1 MSGVECDSF
10 AALIFPR
17 MARLIIPLLLFLL
30 IDLLVFKGVWL
41 LTRGMGKPT
50 RLWISIAYWAISLTA
65 VIGFAVTMSNFRELR
80 THNPGLINFWLGVFF
95 TLLVPKIIFIAFN
108 LTDDIVHLVRLG
120 WYKLFPGG
128 AVDGSEGSGIS
139 RADFLTK
146 AGLAAS
152 TVTLGAFVHG
162 VTVGKYK
169 FRVLEREIASDRIG
183 YGLDGL
189 RIVQI
194 SDMHLGSFAGDT
206 APVQKAVDMINSLN
220 PDYILFTGDMVNEV
234 ADEAEPFIE
243 VLGGLRAKHGKYSVF
258 GNHDYA
264 HYGEFTEEEEAASV
278 KRLKEIHGEMGF
290 RLLEDEHEVL
300 THGEDSFELLG
311 VHNWGRGFFQKG
323 DLGKAMKGS
332 NPNRFQILMSHD
344 PTHFEELVVDKTA
357 IDLTLSG
364 HTHGLQ
370 MGIEI
375 PAIGLKFSPVQFV
388 YKRWAGLYNVGKQM
402 LYVNRGF
409 GFLAFPGRV
418 GIFPEITLFTLKSDR
433 A

>member
-1 MSGVECDSF
+1 
-10 AALIFPR
+10 
-17 MARLIIPLLLFLL
+17 MARFIVPLLLFLL
-30 IDLLVFKGVWL
+30 IDLWVFKGVWL
-41 LTRGMGKPT
+41 LTRDLNKST
-50 RLWISIAYWAISLTA
+50 RLWITIAFWAVSLIA
-65 VIGFAVTMSNFRELR
+65 MIGFTVTMANFRELR
-80 THNPGLINFWLGVFF
+80 THNPALINFWLGVFF
-95 TLLVPKIIFIAFN
+95 TLLVPKVIFIAFHF
-108 LTDDIVHLVRLG
+108 TDDIVHLLRLG
-120 WYKLFPGG
+120 WNKIMPGN

-169 FRVLEREIASDRIG
+169 FRVLERDIASDRIG
-183 YGLDGL
+183 DDLDGL

-194 SDMHLGSFAGDT
+194 SDMHLGSFAGDI
-206 APVQKAVDMINSLN
+206 APVQKAVDMINSLG

-243 VLGGLRAKHGKYSVF
+243 VLDGLKAKHGKYSVF

-264 HYGEFTEEEEAASV
+264 HYGAFTEEEEAASV

-290 RLLEDEHEVL
+290 QLLEDEHVVR
-300 THGEDSFELLG
+300 THGKESFEFLG

-323 DLGKAMKGS
+323 DLGKAMYGADA
-332 NPNRFQILMSHD
+332 NRFQILLSHD
-344 PTHFEELVVDKTA
+344 PTHFEEVVVGKTD

-418 GIFPEITLFTLKSDR
+418 GIFPEITLFTLKSER